1 MTGVSPAMLPSP
13 GPRTWRRHHAVLSR
27 SGCGWGTCAWSRCGL
42 AHFGAGHEVPCV
54 TVGQSAPLSLAAG
67 VVLLASTEA
76 DNVKVSHP
84 AQGTQCALI
93 KHPVFGRA
101 SRPSPRPP
109 AGTGGQWAS
118 AQKADVTRQAML
130 DLRHVIPRE
139 IVNDFAGNV
148 RDVDGAD
155 LIDQDLGISPRDG
168 NLRPEDRRLGAGRGR
183 DNGHRG
189 PGVLLDADDEPEAPA
204 QLLVARFGIAKVYW
218 VNRSADHARSCD
230 LAGTVRPVP
239 AMRMLPSVPYSH
251 ASASAERSS
260 VFSRCMSARA
270 RSSHASRSSSRSA
283 RRMTSLVFSSL
294 RRLASMTR
302 RSSSVGRNPT
312 LMDPMYNNC

>member
-1 MTGVSPAMLPSP
+1 MLRSVIPYK
-13 GPRTWRRHHAVLSR
+13 VLSAR
-27 SGCGWGTCAWSRCGL
+27 SS
-42 AHFGAGHEVPCV
+42 
-54 TVGQSAPLSLAAG
+54 S
-67 VVLLASTEA
+67 
-76 DNVKVSHP
+76 
-84 AQGTQCALI
+84 I
-93 KHPVFGRA
+93 PVFGRTA
-101 SRPSPRPP
+101 RPSQRPP
-109 AGTGGQWAS
+109 AARDQQPGWGVRVHGNRQWPS

-130 DLRHVIPRE
+130 DLRHVVPRQ
-139 IVNDFAGNV
+139 IINDFAGNV

-155 LIDQDLGISPRDG
+155 LIDQDLGIPPRDD

-189 PGVLLDADDEPEAPA
+189 PGVLFDADDEPEAPA
-204 QLLVARFGIAKVYW
+204 PLLVATFGIAKVYR
-218 VNRSADHARSCD
+218 VDRSPDHARSCD

-239 AMRMLPSVPYSH
+239 AMRMLPSAPYSQ

-260 VFSRCMSARA
+260 VLSRCMSARA

-312 LMDPMYNNC
+312 LMDLVYNNCYTPGSSLARSRRLWVPELGHRC